1 MARVILMAI
10 LVTPDSWGS
19 MWPIGNGSQTR
30 KAKPTRLA
38 EKGRGEEVELRCVDV
53 ISCRAKK
60 KREAR
65 VYAEGPCGG
74 EERWL
79 VELQK
84 DDDGDG
90 PVQYQKRRKRLKP
103 TMRW

>member
-38 EKGRGEEVELRCVDV
+38 EKGRGEEVELRGQEEKGGSGLCGGPVRRRGEV
-53 ISCRAKK
+53 AGEEKK
-60 KREAR
+60 KKVRS
-65 VYAEGPCGG
+65 GSLG
-74 EERWL
+74 L
-79 VELQK
+79 QELA
-84 DDDGDG
+84 
-90 PVQYQKRRKRLKP
+90 
-103 TMRW
+103 